1 MTKKKQILL
10 VNDMAGFGK
19 VATAAMLPI
28 LSYMGHQV
36 FTLPTMLISN
46 TFEYGRYEI
55 LETTDYIK
63 GALKVWREMGFSYEA
78 IATGFIVS
86 ERQAKLVADYC
97 REQAAVRVP
106 IFVDPIMGDEGKL
119 YSGSTETTIRLMRSM
134 VAVAHL
140 CYPNYTEACLL
151 TDTPYKQEGVSQTDA
166 QALLDGLRKIGSQ
179 SALITSIVVDG
190 QPSVVGYH
198 KETDTYFSLPY
209 EEIPVHFPGTGDI
222 FSAVL
227 IGHLLDGETLESS
240 TQKAMDA
247 VYRLIDLNRN
257 NEDKNRGI
265 PLEKYLGEIM

>member
-1 MTKKKQILL
+1 MANKKILL

-36 FTLPTMLISN
+36 YTLPTMLISN

-63 GALKVWREMGFSYEA
+63 GALQVWRELGFRYDA

-86 ERQAKLVADYC
+86 ERQAKMVAGYC
-97 REQAAVRVP
+97 REQARLGVP
-106 IFVDPIMGDEGKL
+106 VFVDPIMGDEGKL
-119 YSGSTETTIRLMRSM
+119 YSGSTETTIKLMREMLS
-134 VAVAHL
+134 VAHL

-151 TDTPYKQEGVSQTDA
+151 TDTPYKTEGVSKAEART
-166 QALLDGLRKIGSQ
+166 LLDGLRAIGTQ
-179 SALITSIVVDG
+179 SALITSILVDG

-198 KETDTYFSLPY
+198 QESNAYFTLPY
-209 EEIPVHFPGTGDI
+209 TEIPVHFPGTGDI

-227 IGHLLDGETLESS
+227 IGHLLDGEPLEQS
-240 TQKAMDA
+240 TQRAMDA
-247 VYRLIDLNRN
+247 VYRLIDLNKN
-257 NEDKNRGI
+257 NTDKNRGI
-265 PLEKYLGEIM
+265 PLEKYLGEI

>member
-1 MTKKKQILL
+1 
-10 VNDMAGFGK
+10 
-19 VATAAMLPI
+19 
-28 LSYMGHQV
+28 
-36 FTLPTMLISN
+36 MLISN

-63 GALKVWREMGFSYEA
+63 GALRVWRELGFRYDA

-97 REQAAVRVP
+97 REQAAVGVP
-106 IFVDPIMGDEGKL
+106 VFVDPIMGDEGKL
-119 YSGSTETTIRLMRSM
+119 YSGSSETTIRLMRSM
-134 VAVAHL
+134 VSVAHL

-151 TDTPYKQEGVSQTDA
+151 TDTPYREKGVSRDEA
-166 QALLDGLRKIGSQ
+166 KALLDGLRQIGTQ
-179 SALITSIVVDG
+179 SALITSIIVDG

-198 KETDTYFSLPY
+198 YEKQAYFSLPY

-227 IGHLLDGETLESS
+227 IGHLLDGDTLEDS

-247 VYRLIDLNRN
+247 VYRLIDLNRD

-265 PLEKYLGEIM
+265 PIEKYLNEIG